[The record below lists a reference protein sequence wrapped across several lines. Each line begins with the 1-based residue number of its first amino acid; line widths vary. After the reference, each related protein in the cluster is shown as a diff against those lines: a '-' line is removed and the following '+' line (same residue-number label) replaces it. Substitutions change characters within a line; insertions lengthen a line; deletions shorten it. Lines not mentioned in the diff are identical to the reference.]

1 MSNTTVT
8 NLEKV
13 SDAIAY
19 MSALSCYFNN
29 GGTIDEMYNAVNTNP
44 DDVYG
49 SEDILDSNIELI
61 NDHIKVNN
69 KNDFANKFDFI
80 IKNADLTE
88 EQLKILKDVYSIN
101 IDEMVSKILDA
112 DNFKNAEDIF
122 TFISNCKEFVEN
134 PTVKSLNK
142 EFRNIISECDIFVR
156 SIDPTSSIN
165 NVNDFKTFLEQAK
178 QKWYE
183 AFVSVNTSQQQQNA
197 IFQTAS
203 TRIATLEHEVNS
215 LNSQIDEK
223 NKIIKELEDK
233 INSLSS
239 LQKGKK

>member
-13 SDAIAY
+13 SDAIAH

-29 GGTIDEMYNAVNTNP
+29 GGTIDEMYNVVNTNP

-88 EQLKILKDVYSIN
+88 EQNKILKDDSIN

-112 DNFKNAEDIF
+112 DNFKNVEDII
-122 TFISNCKEFVEN
+122 TFISNFKEFAEN

-142 EFRNIISECDIFVR
+142 EFRNIITECDIFVR

-183 AFVSVNTSQQQQNA
+183 AFVSVNASQQQQNT

-215 LNSQIDEK
+215 LNSQIAEK
-223 NKIIKELEDK
+223 NKIIKELKDK